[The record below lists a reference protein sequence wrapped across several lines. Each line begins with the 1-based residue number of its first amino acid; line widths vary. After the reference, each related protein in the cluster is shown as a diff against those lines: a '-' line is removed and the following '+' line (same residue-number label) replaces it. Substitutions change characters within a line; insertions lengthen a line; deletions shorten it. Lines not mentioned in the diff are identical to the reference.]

1 METSCLMNFQCIS
14 PLNLS
19 MLPRVNRLNKKTE
32 IERVFKE
39 GKKFKE
45 DFLILKLAKN
55 SLNRARFAFIVSQKV
70 SKKAT
75 IRNKIKRRL
84 RELAQS
90 KLKKVKKGVDAALV
104 ALPGLETKDFWEMEE
119 TLNKLFL
126 KAKLI

>member
-1 METSCLMNFQCIS
+1 MNFQCIS